1 MKTFKVIT
9 SWTGYS
15 EITVQA
21 ENKQEA
27 ENLVAN
33 DEYDTDN
40 EVLTGNGLGYGYEN
54 ETIIKVIDTEENE
67 WMEFFILILG
77 ILLYVLDSTQEEDK
91 DE

>member
-21 ENKQEA
+21 ETEEQAFDLVEEKNYDPNK
-27 ENLVAN
+27 
-33 DEYDTDN
+33 
-40 EVLTGNGLGYGYEN
+40 EVLTGNGLDYGYED

-67 WMEFFILILG
+67 
-77 ILLYVLDSTQEEDK
+77 

>member
-21 ENKQEA
+21 ENEEQA
-27 ENLVAN
+27 RLLVEKG
-33 DEYDTDN
+33 EYDTDN

-67 WMEFFILILG
+67 
-77 ILLYVLDSTQEEDK
+77 DDN
-91 DE
+91 

>member
-21 ENKQEA
+21 ETKQEA

-40 EVLTGNGLGYGYEN
+40 EVLTGNGLKYGYNDEETIDVKEIKEN
-54 ETIIKVIDTEENE
+54 E
-67 WMEFFILILG
+67 
-77 ILLYVLDSTQEEDK
+77 

>member
-21 ENKQEA
+21 KNKQEA

-40 EVLTGNGLGYGYEN
+40 EVLTGNGLDYGYEN
-54 ETIIKVIDTEENE
+54 ETIIKVIDTEENQ
-67 WMEFFILILG
+67 
-77 ILLYVLDSTQEEDK
+77 DDNTNT
-91 DE
+91 